1 MPTVYTQRI
10 ANLLNTIDE
19 NGVNHPDDRIIV
31 SGNILP
37 GTCNVFD
44 LGSSNLRWKD
54 LYLSGNT
61 IDLGGTR
68 ISRNAQGGVDIKDD
82 SGCNVTQNVASLFT
96 SNVHIESGGF
106 LDLSG
111 TRLMHSSQGGF
122 QVEDG
127 LGNLASMIASNVSL
141 PVGGS
146 IDIGGTR
153 LLRGSNGF
161 EIRDSATNKLSSQ
174 TVSNITASNLFVS
187 YGGSID
193 CAILSNTLSI
203 GPRASAINIGVGGV
217 AKTINIGG
225 ASDTVLIQ
233 GTTISSTPAVWF
245 NTSYGAVADF
255 TKSNVYDGWN
265 PAYTTQSSH
274 NAFNPAT
281 GIFTAPMSGMYSYS
295 FSVRSGTYVWVN
307 INNNGVRQ
315 FYINYGSDILK
326 LNANDQLKLTPSG
339 TVTITS
345 SMWWQRTWFTAALV
359 QKL

>member
-10 ANLLNTIDE
+10 ANLLNTVDE
-19 NGVNHPDDRIIV
+19 VGVNNPDDRIIV
-31 SGNILP
+31 SGNIFP
-37 GTCNVFD
+37 VACNVFD

-68 ISRNAQGGVDIKDD
+68 ISRNAQGGLDIKDN
-82 SGCNVTQNVASLFT
+82 SGCNTTQNVSTLTA
-96 SNVHIESGGF
+96 SNVYLHAGGF

-111 TRLMHSSQGGF
+111 TRLMHRSQGGF
-122 QVEDG
+122 QIVDNV
-127 LGNLASMIASNVSL
+127 GNDSFIHASNVYL
-141 PVGGS
+141 PSGGCL
-146 IDIGGTR
+146 DIGGTR
-153 LLRGSNGF
+153 LLHSSHGF
-161 EIRDSATNKLSSQ
+161 EVRDSANMLSSQ
-174 TVSNITASNLFVS
+174 TVSNITASNVFVS

-193 CAILSNTLSI
+193 CATLSNILSI
-203 GPRASAINIGVGGV
+203 GAQASTVNIGVGTI

-233 GTTISSTPAVWF
+233 GTSISSTPTVWF

-255 TKSNVYDGWN
+255 TKSNVYDGWS

-281 GIFTAPMSGMYSYS
+281 GIFTAPVTGMYSYS

-315 FYINYGSDILK
+315 FYINYGSDLIK
-326 LNANDQLKLTPSG
+326 LNANDQLKLIPSG
-339 TVTITS
+339 TVTVAS
-345 SMWWQRTWFTAALV
+345 GFWWQRTWFSAALV